1 MTKKKNK
8 KTLTKQDILDFILA
22 NPEAH
27 KGVWDDGSLR
37 CPLLSEKIITRD
49 SFGDESHHD
58 RISDIQSCLII
69 ATYSNN
75 VGDLKQLVSHE
86 NATVSKLAKI
96 RLEKLKS

>member
-1 MTKKKNK
+1 MAKKKNN

-27 KGVWDDGSLR
+27 KGVWDDGFLR

-49 SFGDESHHD
+49 SFGDESHHN
-58 RISDIQSCLII
+58 RVSDIQSCLII

-96 RLEKLKS
+96 KLEKLKS